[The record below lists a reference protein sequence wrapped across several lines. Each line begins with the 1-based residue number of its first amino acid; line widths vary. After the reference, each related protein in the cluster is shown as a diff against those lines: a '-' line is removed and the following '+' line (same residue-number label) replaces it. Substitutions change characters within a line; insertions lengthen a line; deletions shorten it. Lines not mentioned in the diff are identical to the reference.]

1 MAQRLATEYVNAS
14 LRLSE
19 VQMSQFIHKVY
30 DPHVRQRVKVLE
42 NGGQE
47 VVLEDDGGEEVH
59 LPFDR
64 KDGYYVC
71 ELSFR
76 LEQPHLTNVMRLLFA
91 AFKGSG
97 MVTRIY
103 NGFMMMYYYQEGR
116 VRKIVEYSRD
126 SYKLVLNSRIRRE
139 NWHASIAAMRRRSR
153 STESAGIS
161 TLCWTPALSRRMRGK
176 WSGSTR
182 NCGTA
187 PGDCLCWRLE
197 FFRFASAAASH
208 P

>member
-19 VQMSQFIHKVY
+19 VQMSQFVHKVY

-76 LEQPHLTNVMRLLFA
+76 LEKPHLTNVMRLLFA

-116 VRKIVEYSRD
+116 VQKIVEYSRD
-126 SYKLVLNSRIRRE
+126 SYKLVFELKDTVKELQRIYRSNDVEMEIARI
-139 NWHASIAAMRRRSR
+139 HKSINCLLDERFVVQDAKEVERIDDELRN
-153 STESAGIS
+153 
-161 TLCWTPALSRRMRGK
+161 CSRR
-176 WSGSTR
+176 
-182 NCGTA
+182 
-187 PGDCLCWRLE
+187 LFVLE
-197 FFRFASAAASH
+197 A
-208 P
+208 

>member
-19 VQMSQFIHKVY
+19 DQMSQFIHKVY
-30 DPHVRQRVKVLE
+30 DPHVRQRVKVLD
-42 NGGQE
+42 NGGQV

-64 KDGYYVC
+64 SDGNYVC

-76 LEQPHLTNVMRLLFA
+76 LETPHLTNVMRLLFS

-126 SYKLVLNSRIRRE
+126 SHKLVYEYKDTVGELQRIYRNNDVELEIEAIHKSINALLDLRIVTQDSNEVVRIDGELRQHTRR
-139 NWHASIAAMRRRSR
+139 
-153 STESAGIS
+153 
-161 TLCWTPALSRRMRGK
+161 LFV
-176 WSGSTR
+176 
-182 NCGTA
+182 
-187 PGDCLCWRLE
+187 LE
-197 FFRFASAAASH
+197 A
-208 P
+208 

>member
-30 DPHVRQRVKVLE
+30 DPHVQQRVKVLE
-42 NGGQE
+42 NGDHE

-64 KDGYYVC
+64 RDGYYVC

-76 LEQPHLTNVMRLLFA
+76 LEKPHLTNVMRLLFA

-97 MVTRIY
+97 MVTRIF

-126 SYKLVLNSRIRRE
+126 SYKLVFELKDTAGELQRVFHNNDVEQEIVMIHKNINSLLDLRFVSGNRDQITQIDDELRQY
-139 NWHASIAAMRRRSR
+139 
-153 STESAGIS
+153 
-161 TLCWTPALSRRMRGK
+161 SRR
-176 WSGSTR
+176 
-182 NCGTA
+182 
-187 PGDCLCWRLE
+187 LFVLE
-197 FFRFASAAASH
+197 A
-208 P
+208 

>member
-14 LRLSE
+14 MRLTE

-30 DPHVRQRVKVLE
+30 DPHVRQRVKVLD

-59 LPFDR
+59 LPFER
-64 KDGYYVC
+64 VDGFYVC
-71 ELSFR
+71 EMSFR
-76 LEQPHLTNVMRLLFA
+76 LEKPHLTNVMRLLFA

-126 SYKLVLNSRIRRE
+126 SYKLVFEYKDAAAELQQIYRNNDIELEIARIRKEINALLDQRF
-139 NWHASIAAMRRRSR
+139 IADEADVERIDNELRQ
-153 STESAGIS
+153 
-161 TLCWTPALSRRMRGK
+161 CSRR
-176 WSGSTR
+176 
-182 NCGTA
+182 
-187 PGDCLCWRLE
+187 LFVLE
-197 FFRFASAAASH
+197 A
-208 P
+208 

>member
-42 NGGQE
+42 NGSQE

-64 KDGYYVC
+64 RDGYYVC

-76 LEQPHLTNVMRLLFA
+76 LEKPHLTNVMRLLFA

-103 NGFMMMYYYQEGR
+103 NGFMMMYYYQDGR
-116 VRKIVEYSRD
+116 VRKIVEYSKD
-126 SYKLVLNSRIRRE
+126 SYKLVFELKDSIGELQRIYRNNDVEREIESIHGSINTLLDKRIIAKDPEAVNRIDDELRGHTRR
-139 NWHASIAAMRRRSR
+139 
-153 STESAGIS
+153 
-161 TLCWTPALSRRMRGK
+161 LFALE
-176 WSGSTR
+176 
-182 NCGTA
+182 A
-187 PGDCLCWRLE
+187 
-197 FFRFASAAASH
+197 
-208 P
+208 

>member
-30 DPHVRQRVKVLE
+30 DPHVQQRVKVLE
-42 NGGQE
+42 NGGHE
-47 VVLEDDGGEEVH
+47 VVLEDDGGDEVH

-64 KDGYYVC
+64 RDGYYVC

-76 LEQPHLTNVMRLLFA
+76 LEKPHLTNVMRLLFA

-126 SYKLVLNSRIRRE
+126 SYKLVFELKDTVGELQQIFRNNDVEQEIALIQKSINALLDLRFVTNDHAKVNEIDDELRQNTRR
-139 NWHASIAAMRRRSR
+139 
-153 STESAGIS
+153 
-161 TLCWTPALSRRMRGK
+161 LFV
-176 WSGSTR
+176 
-182 NCGTA
+182 
-187 PGDCLCWRLE
+187 LE
-197 FFRFASAAASH
+197 A
-208 P
+208 

>member
-19 VQMSQFIHKVY
+19 DQMSQFIHKVY
-30 DPHVRQRVKVLE
+30 DPHVRQRVKVLD
-42 NGGQE
+42 NGGQV

-64 KDGYYVC
+64 SDGNYVC

-76 LEQPHLTNVMRLLFA
+76 LETPHLTNVMRLLFS

-126 SYKLVLNSRIRRE
+126 SHKLVYEYKDTVGELQRIYRNNDVELEIEAIHKSINALLDLRIVTQDSDEVVRIDGELRQHTRR
-139 NWHASIAAMRRRSR
+139 
-153 STESAGIS
+153 
-161 TLCWTPALSRRMRGK
+161 LFV
-176 WSGSTR
+176 
-182 NCGTA
+182 
-187 PGDCLCWRLE
+187 LE
-197 FFRFASAAASH
+197 A
-208 P
+208 

>member
-14 LRLSE
+14 MRLTE
-19 VQMSQFIHKVY
+19 VQMSQFVHKVY
-30 DPHVRQRVKVLE
+30 DPHVRQRVKVLD

-59 LPFDR
+59 LPFER
-64 KDGYYVC
+64 IDGFYVC
-71 ELSFR
+71 EMSFR
-76 LEQPHLTNVMRLLFA
+76 LEKPHLTNVMRLLFA

-126 SYKLVLNSRIRRE
+126 SYKLVFEYKDAAAELQQIYRNNDVELEIARIRKDINALLDERF
-139 NWHASIAAMRRRSR
+139 IAGEADVECIDDKLRHCTRR
-153 STESAGIS
+153 
-161 TLCWTPALSRRMRGK
+161 LFV
-176 WSGSTR
+176 
-182 NCGTA
+182 
-187 PGDCLCWRLE
+187 LE
-197 FFRFASAAASH
+197 A
-208 P
+208 

>member
-30 DPHVRQRVKVLE
+30 DPHVQQRVKVLE
-42 NGGQE
+42 NGGHE

-76 LEQPHLTNVMRLLFA
+76 LEKPHLTNVMRLLFA
-91 AFKGSG
+91 AFKGTG

-126 SYKLVLNSRIRRE
+126 SYKLVFELKDKTSELQQVFHNNDIEQEIAMIHKSINSLLDLRFVSGDPDQVTQIDDKLRQY
-139 NWHASIAAMRRRSR
+139 
-153 STESAGIS
+153 
-161 TLCWTPALSRRMRGK
+161 SRR
-176 WSGSTR
+176 
-182 NCGTA
+182 
-187 PGDCLCWRLE
+187 LFVLE
-197 FFRFASAAASH
+197 A
-208 P
+208 

>member
-30 DPHVRQRVKVLE
+30 DPHVRQRVKVLD

-76 LEQPHLTNVMRLLFA
+76 LEPPHLTNVMRLLFA

-126 SYKLVLNSRIRRE
+126 SHKLVFEFKDTASELQRVYRSNDVEMEIARIHKTINSLLDARFIAQDAAEVERIDGE
-139 NWHASIAAMRRRSR
+139 LRS
-153 STESAGIS
+153 
-161 TLCWTPALSRRMRGK
+161 CSRR
-176 WSGSTR
+176 
-182 NCGTA
+182 
-187 PGDCLCWRLE
+187 LFILE
-197 FFRFASAAASH
+197 A
-208 P
+208 

>member
-14 LRLSE
+14 MRLSE
-19 VQMSQFIHKVY
+19 EQMSQFIHKVY
-30 DPHVRQRVKVLE
+30 DPHVRQRVKVLDH
-42 NGGQE
+42 GGQE

-64 KDGYYVC
+64 RDGHYVC

-76 LEQPHLTNVMRLLFA
+76 LEAPHLTNVMRLLFA
-91 AFKGSG
+91 AFKGTG

-126 SYKLVLNSRIRRE
+126 SYKLVFEQKDATANLQQVYRNNDIETEISGIQKRINALLDSRFV
-139 NWHASIAAMRRRSR
+139 SR
-153 STESAGIS
+153 D
-161 TLCWTPALSRRMRGK
+161 ALETDRIDDELRNCSRRLF
-176 WSGSTR
+176 
-182 NCGTA
+182 A
-187 PGDCLCWRLE
+187 LE
-197 FFRFASAAASH
+197 A
-208 P
+208 

>member
-30 DPHVRQRVKVLE
+30 DPHVRQRVKVLD
-42 NGGQE
+42 NGSQE
-47 VVLEDDGGEEVH
+47 VVLEDDSGEEVH

-64 KDGYYVC
+64 RDGYYVC

-76 LEQPHLTNVMRLLFA
+76 LEKPHLTNVMRLLFA

-116 VRKIVEYSRD
+116 VRKIVEFSRD
-126 SYKLVLNSRIRRE
+126 SYKLVYEFKDTLGELQRIYRNNDVEREIENIHSRI
-139 NWHASIAAMRRRSR
+139 N
-153 STESAGIS
+153 
-161 TLCWTPALSRRMRGK
+161 ALLDQRIVAK
-176 WSGSTR
+176 
-182 NCGTA
+182 
-187 PGDCLCWRLE
+187 E
-197 FFRFASAAASH
+197 AASVTAIDDELRGYTRRLFVLEA
-208 P
+208 

>member
-30 DPHVRQRVKVLE
+30 DPHVRQRVKVLD

-47 VVLEDDGGEEVH
+47 VVLEDDSGEEVH

-76 LEQPHLTNVMRLLFA
+76 LEKPHLTNVMRLLFA

-126 SYKLVLNSRIRRE
+126 SYKLVYEHKDTVGELQRIYRNNDVEREIERIHREVNVLLDQRFVAQDSASVQRIDGELRKHTRR
-139 NWHASIAAMRRRSR
+139 
-153 STESAGIS
+153 
-161 TLCWTPALSRRMRGK
+161 LFALE
-176 WSGSTR
+176 
-182 NCGTA
+182 A
-187 PGDCLCWRLE
+187 
-197 FFRFASAAASH
+197 
-208 P
+208 

>member
-30 DPHVRQRVKVLE
+30 DPHVRQRVKVLD

-47 VVLEDDGGEEVH
+47 VVLEDDSGEEVH

-76 LEQPHLTNVMRLLFA
+76 LEKPHLTNVMRLLFA

-126 SYKLVLNSRIRRE
+126 SYKLVYEHKDTVGELQRIYRNNDVERE
-139 NWHASIAAMRRRSR
+139 IEQIHREVNV
-153 STESAGIS
+153 
-161 TLCWTPALSRRMRGK
+161 LL
-176 WSGSTR
+176 
-182 NCGTA
+182 
-187 PGDCLCWRLE
+187 DQ
-197 FFRFASAAASH
+197 RFVAQDSAALQRIDGELRKHTRRLFVLEA
-208 P
+208 

>member
-30 DPHVRQRVKVLE
+30 DPHVRQRVKVLD

-103 NGFMMMYYYQEGR
+103 NGFMMMYYYENGR
-116 VRKIVEYSRD
+116 VRKIVEYSRE
-126 SYKLVLNSRIRRE
+126 SYKLVFELKDTLAELQSIYRNEAIEQEIESIHTRINQLLDQRFV
-139 NWHASIAAMRRRSR
+139 ASQPKVLDRIDDELRN
-153 STESAGIS
+153 
-161 TLCWTPALSRRMRGK
+161 CSRRLF
-176 WSGSTR
+176 
-182 NCGTA
+182 A
-187 PGDCLCWRLE
+187 LE
-197 FFRFASAAASH
+197 A
-208 P
+208 